1 MNFKQ
6 EKTGSH
12 ANSDDNKKILSQ
24 SSEKKSI
31 YNESGFTR
39 LPQRYVIID
48 SSDTRTLT
56 CLDAPDIAV
65 HVEAGLTVSA
75 SSALKSPAGTIYLD
89 GVAQCEPFM
98 DHENQIY
105 NFDHHEGCLRPFTLS
120 TCEQVLLMIL
130 KGLDL
135 RSREWS
141 VFANEPDLDTILA
154 IWLLLNHQRI
164 QQKDSGRRQFLYALV
179 RHEGIIDSH
188 GLEMTE
194 FSGLPAEL
202 LNKTKKVINYLR
214 AEEIDLKKNEMWEE
228 KDSLE
233 LTSMILHKIDRIIY
247 RSDDFADFK
256 EIRELA
262 RVDLGNSRIA
272 VIVEADHG
280 IYELEPYLNKIYGEK
295 LGVAALKTGEGK
307 YTLRRMNPFM
317 PGTLDIVY
325 PILNYIDP
333 AVGYRPNSPQWGGS
347 GDIGG
352 SPRGIATKLNDDEI
366 AQACHDAFQHPSTPK
381 YLTHFF
387 YSLMAVCTII
397 GVATITDLYLS
408 SSPWLINLGAP
419 DLISKTYFSFFVAMV
434 LFTATGIFLI
444 FGMRLRRFGIGIPH
458 GKIWWVFLPVI
469 ILTAMAKGVYF
480 PNSSFHFLN
489 LYERVI
495 YLFITIPLA
504 TELLFRG
511 LAHGILLKGTSV
523 QNYNSRWFFSYPVIV
538 SAILYAAFIT
548 GILFLPEIVKG
559 TYQAQSMAE
568 TAFAAF
574 SFGLVNGVVRERS
587 HSILPAIVFHLM
599 ALLAIALFL
608 T

>member
-1 MNFKQ
+1 M
-6 EKTGSH
+6 
-12 ANSDDNKKILSQ
+12 
-24 SSEKKSI
+24 KKSI
-31 YNESGFTR
+31 NNESGFTR
-39 LPQRYVIID
+39 LPQRYVIKD
-48 SSDTRTLT
+48 SGDTRALT

-65 HVEAGLTVSA
+65 QVEAGLTVSA

-89 GVAQCEPFM
+89 GVAQSEPFM

-164 QQKDSGRRQFLYALV
+164 QQKDFGRRQFLYALV

-188 GLEMTE
+188 GLELTE

-202 LNKTKKVINYLR
+202 LIKTKKVINYLR

-295 LGVAALKTGEGK
+295 LGVAALKTGDGK

-352 SPRGIATKLNDDEI
+352 SPRGIATKLNDEEI

-387 YSLMAVCTII
+387 YSLMAVCAII
-397 GVATITDLYLS
+397 GVATISDLYLS
-408 SSPWLINLGAP
+408 SSPWLINLAAP
-419 DLISKTYFSFFVAMV
+419 GLISKTYFSFFVAMV

-480 PNSSFHFLN
+480 PNSVFHFLN

-511 LAHGILLKGTSV
+511 LAHGILVKGTTV

-538 SAILYAAFIT
+538 SAILYAAFVT

-587 HSILPAIVFHLM
+587 HSILPAIVFHLV

>member
-6 EKTGSH
+6 EKTDSH
-12 ANSDDNKKILSQ
+12 ANSDDKKGIISQ
-24 SSEKKSI
+24 SSEKRSK

-39 LPQRYVIID
+39 LPQRYVIRD

-65 HVEAGLTVSA
+65 QIEAGMTVSA

-89 GVAQCEPFM
+89 GVAQTGPFM

-141 VFANEPDLDTILA
+141 VFANEPDLDTILS

-164 QQKDSGRRQFLYALV
+164 RQKNSGRRQFLYALV

-214 AEEIDLKKNEMWEE
+214 AEEIDLKKNAMWKE

-262 RVDLGNSRIA
+262 RVDLGDSRIA

-295 LGVAALKTGEGK
+295 LGLAALKTGEGK
-307 YTLRRMNPFM
+307 YTLRRMNPLM

-333 AVGYRPNSPQWGGS
+333 AVEYRPNSPHWGGS

-381 YLTHFF
+381 YLAHFF
-387 YSLMAVCTII
+387 YSLLALGAII
-397 GVATITDLYLS
+397 GGATISHLYLT
-408 SSPWLINLGAP
+408 SSPWLINLAASG
-419 DLISKTYFSFFVAMV
+419 LISKTYFSFFLAMV

-458 GKIWWVFLPVI
+458 GKIWWVFLPII
-469 ILTAMAKGVYF
+469 ILTAMARGVYF
-480 PNSSFHFLN
+480 PDSAFQFLN

-511 LAHGILLKGTSV
+511 LAHGILLKGTTV
-523 QNYNSRWFFSYPVIV
+523 QNYNSRWFFSYPVVV
-538 SAILYAAFIT
+538 SAILYAAFVT
-548 GILFLPEIVKG
+548 AILFLPEIVKG
-559 TYQAQSMAE
+559 THQAQSMAE

-587 HSILPAIVFHLM
+587 HSILPAIVFHLI
-599 ALLAIALFL
+599 ALLAIALFII
-608 T
+608 

>member
-6 EKTGSH
+6 EKIGSH
-12 ANSDDNKKILSQ
+12 AKSDDNKEILSL
-24 SSEKKSI
+24 SSEKKSM
-31 YNESGFTR
+31 YKESGISR
-39 LPQRYVIID
+39 LPQRYVIKN
-48 SSDTRTLT
+48 SSDTRILT

-65 HVEAGLTVSA
+65 QVEAGLTVSA
-75 SSALKSPAGTIYLD
+75 SAALKSPAGTIYLD
-89 GVAQCEPFM
+89 GVAQSEPFM
-98 DHENQIY
+98 DHEKQIY

-141 VFANEPDLDTILA
+141 VFANEPDLDTILS

-164 QQKDSGRRQFLYALV
+164 QQKDSGHRKFLYALV

-194 FSGLPAEL
+194 FSGLPTEL
-202 LNKTKKVINYLR
+202 LIKTKKVIDYLR
-214 AEEIDLKKNEMWEE
+214 AEEIDLKKKAIWEE

-233 LTSMILHKIDRIIY
+233 LTAMILHKIDRIIY
-247 RSDDFADFK
+247 RANDFADFK

-262 RVDLGNSRIA
+262 RVDLGTSRIA
-272 VIVEADHG
+272 VIVQADQG
-280 IYELEPYLNKIYGEK
+280 IYELEPYLQKVYGEK
-295 LGVAALKTGEGK
+295 LGLAALKTGEGK
-307 YTLRRMNPFM
+307 YTLRRLNPFM
-317 PGTLDIVY
+317 PGDLDNVY

-333 AVGYRPNSPQWGGS
+333 AVGYRTNSPQWGGS

-352 SPRGIATKLNDDEI
+352 SPRGIATKLSDDEI
-366 AQACHDAFQHPSTPK
+366 AQACRDAFQHPRKPE

-387 YSLMAVCTII
+387 YSLVAVCAII
-397 GVATITDLYLS
+397 GVAAISNFYLS
-408 SSPWLINLGAP
+408 SSPWLSNLAAAG
-419 DLISKTYFSFFVAMV
+419 LISKTYFSFFVAMV
-434 LFTATGIFLI
+434 LFTAAGIFLI
-444 FGMRLRRFGIGIPH
+444 SGTQLSRFGIGIPR
-458 GKIWWVFLPVI
+458 GNVWWVFLPVI

-480 PNSSFHFLN
+480 PDSVFRFLN
-489 LYERVI
+489 LNESVI
-495 YLFITIPLA
+495 YVFITIPLA

-511 LAHGILLKGTSV
+511 LAHGILVKGTTV
-523 QNYNSRWFFSYPVIV
+523 QSYNSRWFFSYPVII

-548 GILFLPEIVKG
+548 SFLFLPEIFKG
-559 TYQAQSMAE
+559 TFQAQTMAE

-587 HSILPAIVFHLM
+587 HSIFPAIVFHLI
-599 ALLAIALFL
+599 AFLAIALFL
-608 T
+608 I